1 MTNAADTIVFL
12 LVDRR
17 VVQHGDIALVGAVS
31 EAHWADATDWNIAY
45 TDANE
50 EPERVLFESWVDA
63 DGQHIVLAHGA
74 RGLAAALTA

>member
-17 VVQHGDIALVGAVS
+17 VVDHGDIALMEAAAQ
-31 EAHWADATDWNIAY
+31 AHWADATEWDIAF

-50 EPERVLFESWVDA
+50 ESERVLFESWVDEA
-63 DGQHIVLAHGA
+63 GQHIVLAHGA
-74 RGLAAALTA
+74 QGLAAALTA